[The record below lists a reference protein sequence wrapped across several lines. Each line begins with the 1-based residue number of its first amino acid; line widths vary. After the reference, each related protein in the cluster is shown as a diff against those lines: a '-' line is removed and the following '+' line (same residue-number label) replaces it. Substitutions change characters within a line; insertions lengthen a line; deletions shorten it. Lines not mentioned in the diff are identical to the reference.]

1 MHPILLQGSLL
12 GDINSYGTLLLLG
25 GLSILPGLWW
35 DRRQRGLPAEFHI
48 DLYLVIVLGCFIG
61 GRLLDVITRPR
72 EFLADPARIF
82 ALRDA
87 FIFYGSLLG
96 VFAGF
101 GLLARRYRRGL
112 GELCDLLSPY
122 IGFGHALGRVG
133 CYLVGCC
140 YGAQFVGDPAWSAHF
155 PPGSIA
161 YEAADLA
168 PYAATTVGLHPV
180 QLYEAAGL
188 ALIALVLVVLR
199 VRRGIEAPWRATAR
213 YTIAYGLLRLITEL
227 FRGDLSRG
235 LYLHLE
241 NPTLAA
247 LLRLPAD
254 HQILLS
260 TSQAISILMIAWGL
274 WILRRPAPAPA
285 PALSS
290 PEPA

>member
-1 MHPILLQGSLL
+1 MHPILLQGSPL

-35 DRRQRGLPAEFHI
+35 DRRQRGLPAEFHV
-48 DLYLVIVLGCFIG
+48 DLYLVILLGCFIG
-61 GRLLDVITRPR
+61 GRLLDVLTRPE

-101 GLLARRYRRGL
+101 GVLARRYRRGV

-140 YGAQFVGDPAWSAHF
+140 YGAPVVGDPAWSAHF

-161 YEAADLA
+161 YDAAEL
-168 PYAATTVGLHPV
+168 PPHQATTVGLHPV

-188 ALIALVLVVLR
+188 LLIATVLVVLR
-199 VRRGIEAPWRATAR
+199 VRRGVEAPWRATAR
-213 YTIAYGLLRLITEL
+213 YTIAYGLLRLLTEL

-241 NPTLAA
+241 SPALAA
-247 LLRLPAD
+247 MLRLPAD
-254 HQILLS
+254 QQILLS
-260 TSQAISILMIAWGL
+260 TSQMISALMIGWGL
-274 WILRRPAPAPA
+274 WVLHRRAPSP
-285 PALSS
+285 PLSS
-290 PEPA
+290 ASPA